1 MYYANSLVYLQGV
14 NERRMNK
21 REDLITSIIK
31 RRTEL
36 GMSRYRLSAIT
47 GLTEFNL
54 MNIEKGNGF
63 NVDSLIK
70 ICNALGL
77 TITITSNEESFYQ
90 DPILRALEGAE

>member
-1 MYYANSLVYLQGV
+1 
-14 NERRMNK
+14 MNK
-21 REDLITSIIK
+21 REDLITAIIK
-31 RRTEL
+31 RRAEL

-77 TITITSNEESFYQ
+77 TITIIANEESFYQ

>member
-1 MYYANSLVYLQGV
+1 
-14 NERRMNK
+14 
-21 REDLITSIIK
+21 
-31 RRTEL
+31 
-36 GMSRYRLSAIT
+36 
-47 GLTEFNL
+47 

-77 TITITSNEESFYQ
+77 TITIIANEESFYQ